1 MTASTFRALHRGR
14 AAGDPLVL
22 PGPWDAASARVLAD
36 AGFPALA
43 TPSAG
48 IAASLGYEDGSTPPD
63 EMFAAVA
70 RIVRAVPVP
79 VSADI
84 EGGYGLAPRE
94 LVGRLLETG
103 AVGCNLEDSEEHT
116 TLKDPQRHA
125 DWLAGVRAEAGD
137 ALFINAR
144 VDTFLFGT
152 GDPADAV
159 ARARLYVAA
168 GADCVYPLMA
178 PPRCSRCCGR
188 ASRALS
194 TWLPDRTRSPW
205 PSWHGWA
212 RRVSPSVRG
221 CSGTRWGRPANS
233 RRGCASEVR
242 RSGRTRGR
250 ERPGPAVRRGRSGAD
265 GRTAQSWPVPAG
277 WRSSAGSPGTTTPPG
292 ATQRP
297 HRCPPSTTN
306 MHQLPS
312 HLPHTTRSGVHFR
325 GGRPGFVTE
334 IHDGVPR

>member
-1 MTASTFRALHRGR
+1 MTALTFRALHQDRG
-14 AAGDPLVL
+14 AGDPLVL
-22 PGPWDAASARVLAD
+22 PGPWDAASAQVLAE
-36 AGFPALA
+36 AGFAALA

-48 IAASLGYEDGSTPPD
+48 VAASLGYADGSTPPD

-116 TLKDPQRHA
+116 TLKDPQQHA

-168 GADCVYPLMA
+168 GADCVYPLLA
-178 PPRCSRCCGR
+178 PPEVFPVLREGIEGPLNM
-188 ASRALS
+188 AAAG
-194 TWLPDRTRSPW
+194 PDKESVAELARLGVTRITF
-205 PSWHGWA
+205 G
-212 RRVSPSVRG
+212 
-221 CSGTRWGRPANS
+221 
-233 RRGCASEVR
+233 
-242 RSGRTRGR
+242 
-250 ERPGPAVRRGRSGAD
+250 PGMQRHAA
-265 GRTAQSWPVPAG
+265 
-277 WRSSAGSPGTTTPPG
+277 G
-292 ATQRP
+292 AT
-297 HRCPPSTTN
+297 
-306 MHQLPS
+306 
-312 HLPHTTRSGVHFR
+312 
-325 GGRPGFVTE
+325 GRLAA
-334 IHDGVPR
+334 RLRL